1 MYFLNV
7 SISLYLQFLFLLVE
21 ALQCYSCKEENEELC
36 EKKKVIKDCTNQ
48 TSCMTISYK
57 LQQIESALYVT
68 QKDCSNK
75 LCVECSI
82 MKKQIYIRN
91 CQVCHSI
98 TLRKMSE
105 YGLHIS
111 WSTFSCIQTEYEYL
125 LCKSPYLVH
134 ITRIRTKKTP
144 CLETFHA
151 VNKRHLHCSVTVAT
165 L

>member
-1 MYFLNV
+1 
-7 SISLYLQFLFLLVE
+7 
-21 ALQCYSCKEENEELC
+21 
-36 EKKKVIKDCTNQ
+36 
-48 TSCMTISYK
+48 
-57 LQQIESALYVT
+57 
-68 QKDCSNK
+68 
-75 LCVECSI
+75 
-82 MKKQIYIRN
+82 
-91 CQVCHSI
+91 
-98 TLRKMSE
+98 MSE

-165 L
+165 LWQCSEIPYYIIYWHCRKRKFSIMDFFSKCDQIRSLLRIWSYLLKKSLMENFFFVCAVHYFRTMDA